1 MYVLTIRHT
10 STLAVTKTRISPVC
24 SECGS
29 IGKSGARSCCGR
41 GGSWFGSC
49 GSAGDT
55 KLDHTWYEGI
65 RVCNEKQFQAVASQ
79 QLYVSQAKANTSS
92 DDSSART
99 VSKAVIVSEYI
110 FISKSAH
117 KSKPLTVVSSLT
129 LPVNT
134 MVAKDTKTT
143 ASKILDTT
151 TTASIHTSLGML
163 APKPIDTATNIV
175 STNSALTDIHMMSSQ
190 TSSADS
196 LIMLCLIAQTITILV
211 NSIDTELFTP
221 TRYRSRAL
229 YCGSC

>member
-1 MYVLTIRHT
+1 MTPLDVVETPTIR
-10 STLAVTKTRISPVC
+10 VC

-29 IGKSGARSCCGR
+29 IGKSGTRSCCGR

-79 QLYVSQAKANTSS
+79 QRYVSQAKANTSS
-92 DDSSART
+92 DDSSARM
-99 VSKAVIVSEYI
+99 VSKAVIVPEYI
-110 FISKSAH
+110 FISMSAH

-134 MVAKDTKTT
+134 IVANDTKTT
-143 ASKILDTT
+143 ASKLIDMT

-163 APKPIDTATNIV
+163 APKPIDTVTNIV
-175 STNSALTDIHMMSSQ
+175 STNSALTGIHTMLSQ

-196 LIMLCLIAQTITILV
+196 LIMLCLVTQTITILV
-211 NSIDTELFTP
+211 NFIDTELSTP
-221 TRYRSRAL
+221 TLDRSRAL
-229 YCGSC
+229 HCGGC